1 MWLDLHYFCVIILKL
16 GICLLGVFHMSVL
29 HLVDRNVIEERLPI
43 PTEHLCYKKETLRG
57 FFFSGKKIP
66 HSFHDFLI
74 CIFLEIY
81 KWKSIMQRRLFW
93 QDTCSGNLV
102 KSVGSQKLFEISVDV
117 KHLSVFHDTFDKL
130 WCFSIP

>member
-1 MWLDLHYFCVIILKL
+1 MTRFTLFLCNHSEVGDLFAGCFPYVCIA
-16 GICLLGVFHMSVL
+16 
-29 HLVDRNVIEERLPI
+29 LVDRNVIEEWLPI

-74 CIFLEIY
+74 CMFLEIY

-130 WCFSIP
+130 WCFSIR